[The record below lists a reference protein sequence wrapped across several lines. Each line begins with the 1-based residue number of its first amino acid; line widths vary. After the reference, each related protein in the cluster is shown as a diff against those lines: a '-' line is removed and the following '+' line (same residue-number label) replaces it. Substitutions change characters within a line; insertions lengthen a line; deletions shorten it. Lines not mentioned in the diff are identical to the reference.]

1 MENKQIIKLLKQTTK
16 LMELFGE
23 NDFKIRS
30 YNSAVFNIEKAD
42 VRLADLS
49 QEALNKIDGIGKSIS
64 ATIYEIAT
72 TGQYSYL
79 NELREKTPAG
89 VLDMMQ
95 LSGFGPK
102 KVKLLWEELQIETL
116 EDLIQACKEN
126 KVATLKGFAEK
137 TQAQL
142 MVAAKFR
149 IGTRGFLHFREAE
162 LLAKE
167 IIEFLTGFSNSNL
180 IGVTGGI
187 RRKLETINVVEI
199 LIATNEKSKVIKTFK
214 EKVDFEINPKLSGPL
229 KLTLIHLST
238 KVTVDVLFCKEEDF
252 VNELYRTSAS
262 PRHLSHILG
271 SGESI
276 YTELKKRRFAS
287 EEAFYKEI
295 GLPFIPVELREGLW
309 EFDLAA
315 QGNVPKLVVVD
326 DLKGILHNHSTYSD
340 GAHTLEQMATYCKS
354 LGYQYLGISDHS
366 KTAVYANGLSENRV
380 KEQHQEIDLLN
391 QQLAPF
397 RILKGIESDIL
408 NDGSLDYSDEILE
421 TFDFV
426 VASIHAQLNMD
437 EQTATE
443 RLIKAIANPY
453 TTMLGHPTGRLLLKR
468 KGYPINHK
476 AVIDACAE
484 YGVIIEINA
493 HPWRLDLD
501 WRHVKYALDKGVKIA
516 VNPDAHEEKG
526 YHDMYYGVCV
536 GRKAALSAEDT
547 FNALSLDEVVSYFDK
562 RKERASVLLQNK
574 NI

>member
-1 MENKQIIKLLKQTTK
+1 
-16 LMELFGE
+16 
-23 NDFKIRS
+23 
-30 YNSAVFNIEKAD
+30 
-42 VRLADLS
+42 
-49 QEALNKIDGIGKSIS
+49 
-64 ATIYEIAT
+64 
-72 TGQYSYL
+72 
-79 NELREKTPAG
+79 
-89 VLDMMQ
+89 
-95 LSGFGPK
+95 
-102 KVKLLWEELQIETL
+102 
-116 EDLIQACKEN
+116 
-126 KVATLKGFAEK
+126 
-137 TQAQL
+137 
-142 MVAAKFR
+142 
-149 IGTRGFLHFREAE
+149 
-162 LLAKE
+162 
-167 IIEFLTGFSNSNL
+167 
-180 IGVTGGI
+180 
-187 RRKLETINVVEI
+187 
-199 LIATNEKSKVIKTFK
+199 
-214 EKVDFEINPKLSGPL
+214 L